1 LLAVEHC
8 THDVLLGVDGVIHE
22 SSIDAASATNDS
34 AHAYAL
40 PGDSISRHRGKKSP
54 PEKRFG
60 SNKSLFRS
68 PLVFAYSRR
77 LGRCSARR
85 RFWTGDSSFAPLLST
100 HADCIRATLPCSNA
114 LKLQSKA

>member
-1 LLAVEHC
+1 VNGGWRLLAVEHC

-54 PEKRFG
+54 Q
-60 SNKSLFRS
+60 RS
-68 PLVFAYSRR
+68 ALVRIKAY
-77 LGRCSARR
+77 
-85 RFWTGDSSFAPLLST
+85 F
-100 HADCIRATLPCSNA
+100 
-114 LKLQSKA
+114 